1 MVLKRLDFSIDLI
14 NNVIFLWD
22 LGLISEFMELNLSF
36 EVFNYTVMILDNRLL
51 ALFVVEG
58 DFLQFDDLVLAIF
71 EFLL

>member
-1 MVLKRLDFSIDLI
+1 
-14 NNVIFLWD
+14 
-22 LGLISEFMELNLSF
+22 MELNLSF